1 MTRIGCSALDTDI
14 DTFPLETILMTTS
27 DRAFSPP
34 EVHTERLDDIPVVL
48 EILIQMDVPGQ
59 VDRVLLPHG
68 NWQGLSVGW
77 VVTLWLA
84 YILTQQDH
92 RMNHVQAW
100 VRSRQEA
107 LSQLSDQPLRETDFT
122 DDRLAEV
129 LGYLSQDAVW
139 HAVEAGLSQHS
150 IRVYHLSIDT
160 VRLDATVGQTYHD
173 PQQHTL
179 FKAGRTKT
187 GDYDTQFKLMLGAL
201 DPMGLPLA
209 VDVVAGNQSDD
220 PLYVP
225 VYQRIHQ
232 TLEQGGLLYVGD
244 AKMGALETRATIQAG
259 DDLYLMPLA
268 MVGDTPALL
277 DQQLDRLEAGA
288 CTGTPIFLPEDLPED
303 PTQTPDPSLAVA
315 QGFETAIERTAV
327 VDARP
332 LTWTER
338 LLCIQ
343 SFSYVE
349 AQVQAFDRRLQRAQN
364 ALEGLT
370 PPVGRGRKQYP
381 EAAPLQGTVE
391 AILRKYKVSD
401 FLTVTLERQE
411 THHSIRAYGDRPART
426 EVKVR
431 YQIHITPNP
440 EAIERAR
447 RRLGWRL
454 YASNASVRRLSLSQ
468 AVLTYRDQY
477 LVERDFARLQG
488 RPLGITP
495 LYVQRDDHAL
505 GLMRLLTVALRAL
518 VMVEFIARRHLEV
531 EDASLSGLY
540 AGNPKRKTHR
550 PTAEQL
556 LAAFGGITYTTIPLP
571 DGSRTRHVTPL
582 TPVQETIL
590 ALLEISPTLYT
601 QLAFP
606 SQAFVGSIPAIECAA

>member
-1 MTRIGCSALDTDI
+1 
-14 DTFPLETILMTTS
+14 MTTFDS
-27 DRAFSPP
+27 AFSSA

-518 VMVEFIARRHLEV
+518 VMVEFIARRHLEAQ
-531 EDASLSGLY
+531 DASLSGLY
-540 AGNPKRKTHR
+540 AGNPQRATHR

-556 LAAFGGITYTTIPLP
+556 LAAFGEITYTTIQLP
-571 DGSRTRHVTPL
+571 DGARTHHVTPL
-582 TPVQETIL
+582 TSGQETIL
-590 ALLEISPTLYT
+590 ALLEISPALYT

-606 SQAFVGSIPAIECAA
+606 IQTSVGSIPAVKYAG